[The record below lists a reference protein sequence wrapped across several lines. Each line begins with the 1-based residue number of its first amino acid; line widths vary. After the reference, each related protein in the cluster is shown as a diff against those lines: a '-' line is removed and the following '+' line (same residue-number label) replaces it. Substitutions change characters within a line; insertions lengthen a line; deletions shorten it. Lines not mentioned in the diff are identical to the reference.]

1 MATDRQR
8 PLQTNLLNRRICRL
22 CFIYNKFVKLQTL
35 ILHLYQ
41 FICQKHICI
50 DNIGSLYVKIVASK
64 TTFPTVKS
72 PIYDLNSSNSI
83 LLYDNENIIFTSTYF
98 QIDSHPS
105 RSLLDITMCGDIC
118 QLLQEGGN
126 LFRVHRFLS
135 PIKLTPTI

>member
-83 LLYDNENIIFTSTYF
+83 LLYDNENIIFTRNCIYIFSDWLPPIAKFTRYN
-98 QIDSHPS
+98 HV
-105 RSLLDITMCGDIC
+105 R
-118 QLLQEGGN
+118 
-126 LFRVHRFLS
+126 RYLS
-135 PIKLTPTI
+135 ATSGRR